1 MQNAKKKKKK
11 VALRGHANFV
21 CLMEA
26 QGVTL
31 FDHSWEHKHLTT
43 RSLLHSLQGMSVND
57 SKNMG
62 VRITNTFQHVG
73 ELENAEAFRT
83 LAFPGQSQSQVI
95 PETEA
100 GGRSGGII
108 QVYRYVNLY
117 RCHIYIY
124 MSYIKLI

>member
-1 MQNAKKKKKK
+1 M
-11 VALRGHANFV
+11 

-62 VRITNTFQHVG
+62 VRVTNTFQHVG